1 MTPTQFLG
9 APSSRPGGLSKRRRP
24 SRSPLVTITLSRTL
38 LLTSILLTL
47 IHGSHAQ
54 LDPIKNFCRIFSH
67 QTAVIDNKLYID
79 GGFINYNPISQYPA
93 NYTNTALLYLDL
105 TTITESGMPPL
116 LSTSPPKNSSVP
128 SVHGAALWADQ
139 LNKRLYLFGGEPP
152 PSLPASNYYLPSLWS
167 FDAVSEGWELA
178 APKNNPNQVKIDGVS
193 YGAGV
198 SVEERGEG
206 YYFGGWISDGSTG
219 NSTGVASG
227 ALVKFDFDEGQ
238 WSVNEGPD
246 QDGNVKIGRAEG
258 ATVFIPI
265 GDGGMLVY
273 FGGVMQSQSE
283 DDKKSGNVTTE
294 GQPMEMIYLYDV
306 LSSKWYVQNATGEV
320 PGKRRRFCAGA
331 TWAGDR
337 SSYNIYIYGGAST
350 PPDNHP
356 GYDDVYI
363 LTIPSFQWLKLYPKP
378 SGNSDPSQNN
388 QQGGAY
394 PHHSL
399 TCNVISQ
406 AQMLIIGGSFPLS
419 TDCDVPSQFGTHN
432 LDLGEQNAKKEPWQ
446 LFNPNMTTYVVPD
459 VVVKAVGGGKD
470 GGATKKEPEKG
481 WAHPDLSVL
490 LTREAK
496 FAARTATRS
505 VPSATGSS
513 DANRGGPGL
522 SKGAIAGIAVGGAV
536 AFVAV
541 LVGACW
547 FIRRHRQR
555 RVQDEKRRREKPLA
569 DGAGLGTMAS
579 HSDVPPWSPGMTATT
594 GYTPTSPYS
603 DGPFQRQQHE
613 GSVYSANVPRPPAEL
628 EGNTYW
634 QGPDGVTYELTSPES
649 AISEQQQS
657 LQTKIDS
664 QGRVW
669 MQVPPAGRGD
679 HGSPVS
685 RHGTV
690 TETGSGSGTPTTTAA
705 DPHGMEP
712 PISPAHPPAEPQ
724 ELGVNPKRGSADATT
739 ILTGSAG
746 WDAARGRPKHHT
758 FYHP

>member
-1 MTPTQFLG
+1 MTSTQVLCLG
-9 APSSRPGGLSKRRRP
+9 ASSWQPRPSTTQRP
-24 SRSPLVTITLSRTL
+24 SRSPLIPQSWRL
-38 LLTSILLTL
+38 LLVPLFLT
-47 IHGSHAQ
+47 IIQTSHAQ
-54 LDPIKNFCRIFSH
+54 LDPIRNFCRIFGH
-67 QTAVIDNKLYID
+67 QTAVIDNRLYID

-105 TTITESGMPPL
+105 STITESGMPPL

-152 PSLPASNYYLPSLWS
+152 PSLPTSNYYLPSLWS
-167 FDAVSEGWELA
+167 FDAVSEGWGLV

-193 YGAGV
+193 YGAGA

-206 YYFGGWISDGSTG
+206 YYFGGWITDSSTG

-227 ALVKFDFDEGQ
+227 GLVKFDFDEGQ
-238 WSVNEGPD
+238 WSRNEGPD
-246 QDGNVKIGRAEG
+246 QDEHAKVGWAEG
-258 ATVFIPI
+258 AMVFIPI

-273 FGGVMQSQSE
+273 FGGLMQSQSE
-283 DDKKSGNVTTE
+283 DDKKSGNMTTE

-331 TWAGDR
+331 TWAGDK

-378 SGNSDPSQNN
+378 SDNSDPSQHS

-446 LFNPNMTTYVVPD
+446 LFDTNLTTYAVPD
-459 VVVKAVGGGKD
+459 VVVKVVGGGKD
-470 GGATKKEPEKG
+470 GGATKREPEKG
-481 WAHPDLSVL
+481 WAHPDLKVL

-505 VPSATGSS
+505 VTSATGTS
-513 DANRGGPGL
+513 DTNRGGTDL

-536 AFVAV
+536 AISAA

-555 RVQDEKRRREKPLA
+555 RILDQKNRREKSLA
-569 DGAGLGTMAS
+569 DGARLGTVAS
-579 HSDVPPWSPGMTATT
+579 HSDVPSWSPRMTATT
-594 GYTPTSPYS
+594 GYTSTSPYS
-603 DGPFQRQQHE
+603 DGSFQRQQQ
-613 GSVYSANVPRPPAEL
+613 GNSAFSVNVPHPPAEL

-634 QGPDGVTYELTSPES
+634 QGPDGVTYELTSPGS
-649 AISEQQQS
+649 VVSEQHQQT
-657 LQTKIDS
+657 LQPKVDS

-679 HGSPVS
+679 HGSPMS

-690 TETGSGSGTPTTTAA
+690 TRIESESGTPTTTAA
-705 DPHGMEP
+705 DPHGTES
-712 PISPAHPPAEPQ
+712 PISPTHSSTEPQ
-724 ELGVNPKRGSADATT
+724 ELGVNPKRGSTDATA

>member
-1 MTPTQFLG
+1 M
-9 APSSRPGGLSKRRRP
+9 AD
-24 SRSPLVTITLSRTL
+24 IC
-38 LLTSILLTL
+38 LT
-47 IHGSHAQ
+47 
-54 LDPIKNFCRIFSH
+54 D
-67 QTAVIDNKLYID
+67 
-79 GGFINYNPISQYPA
+79 
-93 NYTNTALLYLDL
+93 TALLYLDL
-105 TTITESGMPPL
+105 TTVTESGMPPL
-116 LSTSPPKNSSVP
+116 LSTSPPKNSSIP
-128 SVHGAALWADQ
+128 SVHGAVLWADQ

-178 APKNNPNQVKIDGVS
+178 APKSNPNQVKMDGVS

-206 YYFGGWISDGSTG
+206 YYFGGWISDDSTG

-227 ALVKFDFDEGQ
+227 ALMKFDFDEGQ
-238 WSVNEGPD
+238 WSRNEGPD
-246 QDGNVKIGRAEG
+246 QVGSGKTGRAEG
-258 ATVFIPI
+258 SMVFIPI

-273 FGGVMQSQSE
+273 FGGVMQTTE
-283 DDKKSGNVTTE
+283 DEKKGGNVTVQ

-320 PGKRRRFCAGA
+320 PGRRRRFCAGA
-331 TWAGDR
+331 SWAVDR
-337 SSYNIYIYGGAST
+337 SSYNIVSRALCYTLFGHPFCRFVTDKCQQYIYGGAST

-378 SGNSDPSQNN
+378 SGNSESSQDN

-394 PHHSL
+394 PHHSMS
-399 TCNVISQ
+399 CNIISQ

-446 LFNPNMTTYVVPD
+446 LFNPNLTTYVVPD

-470 GGATKKEPEKG
+470 GGATKREPEKG
-481 WAHPDLSVL
+481 WAHPDLKVL
-490 LTREAK
+490 MTREAK

-505 VPSATGSS
+505 APSATSS
-513 DANRGGPGL
+513 SGASRGGTEL

-536 AFVAV
+536 AVIAA
-541 LVGACW
+541 LVGTCW

-555 RVQDEKRRREKPLA
+555 RMQGGKSRREKALS
-569 DGAGLGTMAS
+569 DGAGLGTVAS
-579 HSDVPPWSPGMTATT
+579 HSDGVPPWSPGMTATT
-594 GYTPTSPYS
+594 GYTPTTTYS
-603 DGPFQRQQHE
+603 DGPFQRLQQE
-613 GSVYSANVPRPPAEL
+613 NSVYPANVPRAPAEL

-634 QGPDGVTYELTSPES
+634 QGPDGVTYELTSPTS

-669 MQVPPAGRGD
+669 VQVPPAGRGE

-690 TETGSGSGTPTTTAA
+690 TGTASGSGTPTTTAA
-705 DPHGMEP
+705 DLHGTEP
-712 PISPAHPPAEPQ
+712 PISPAHPPTEPQ
-724 ELGVNPKRGSADATT
+724 ELGVNPKRGSADAAT

>member
-1 MTPTQFLG
+1 
-9 APSSRPGGLSKRRRP
+9 
-24 SRSPLVTITLSRTL
+24 
-38 LLTSILLTL
+38 
-47 IHGSHAQ
+47 
-54 LDPIKNFCRIFSH
+54 
-67 QTAVIDNKLYID
+67 
-79 GGFINYNPISQYPA
+79 
-93 NYTNTALLYLDL
+93 
-105 TTITESGMPPL
+105 MPPL

-167 FDAVSEGWELA
+167 FDASLLNEGWALA
-178 APKNNPNQVKIDGVS
+178 APKNNPIQVKIDGVS

-206 YYFGGWISDGSTG
+206 YYFGGWILDSSTG
-219 NSTGVASG
+219 NATEVASG

-238 WSVNEGPD
+238 WSRNEGPD
-246 QDGNVKIGRAEG
+246 QGGSGKVGRAEG
-258 ATVFIPI
+258 AMVFIPI
-265 GDGGMLVY
+265 GDGGMLVH
-273 FGGVMQSQSE
+273 FGGLMQTTADE
-283 DDKKSGNVTTE
+283 NSGNNVTTE
-294 GQPMEMIYLYDV
+294 GQPMELIYLYDV

-331 TWAGDR
+331 TWAADK

-363 LTIPSFQWLKLYPKP
+363 LTIPSFQWLKLYPSP
-378 SGNSDPSQNN
+378 SGNSDPKSN

-399 TCNVISQ
+399 TCNIISQ
-406 AQMLIIGGSFPLS
+406 AQMLIIGGTFPLS

-446 LFNPNMTTYVVPD
+446 LFNPNLTTYAVPD
-459 VVVKAVGGGKD
+459 VVAKAVGGGKD
-470 GGATKKEPEKG
+470 GGATKREPEKG
-481 WAHPDLSVL
+481 WTHPDLKVL

-505 VPSATGSS
+505 VPSATSSS
-513 DANRGGPGL
+513 DASGGGKTL

-536 AFVAV
+536 AIVAA

-555 RVQDEKRRREKPLA
+555 RIRDQNSRREKPLA
-569 DGAGLGTMAS
+569 DGARLGTVAS
-579 HSDVPPWSPGMTATT
+579 HSNVPPWSPGMTATT

-603 DGPFQRQQHE
+603 DGPFQRQQQE
-613 GSVYSANVPRPPAEL
+613 GSVYSASVPRLPAEL

-634 QGPDGVTYELTSPES
+634 QGPDGVMYELTSPGS
-649 AISEQQQS
+649 VVAEQHQQG

-685 RHGTV
+685 GPETV
-690 TETGSGSGTPTTTAA
+690 TETGSASGTPTTTAA
-705 DPHGMEP
+705 DRHGTEP
-712 PISPAHPPAEPQ
+712 PISPAHPPTEPQ

-739 ILTGSAG
+739 ILMGSAG